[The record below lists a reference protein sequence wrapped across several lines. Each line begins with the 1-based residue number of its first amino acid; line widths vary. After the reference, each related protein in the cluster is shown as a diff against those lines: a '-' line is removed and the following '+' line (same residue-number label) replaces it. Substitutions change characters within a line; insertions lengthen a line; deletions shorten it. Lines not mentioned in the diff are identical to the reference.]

1 MWRDLLTTIPQARS
15 LGNKTLDCAQC
26 PDGLVKYIEF
36 FEFPSRPLRFFVDR
50 VQLPADSDGLIQVH
64 YWNTE
69 PNSSA
74 PPVGRVWIASISPGS
89 SFLFQPTPTNR
100 YISLYKLNNA
110 VSSFD
115 AVCFRYL
122 SQSRT
127 FVPQVF

>member
-1 MWRDLLTTIPQARS
+1 MWRDLLVTTPQARS
-15 LGNKTLDCAQC
+15 LGTKTLECAQC
-26 PDGLVKYIEF
+26 PDGLVKYIEL
-36 FEFPSRPLRFFVDR
+36 FEFPSQPLEFFVDR
-50 VQLPADSDGLIQVH
+50 VQLPDDSQGYLEAH
-64 YWNTE
+64 YWSAA

-74 PPVGRVWIASISPGS
+74 PPENRFWIANVLPGA
-89 SFLFQPTPTNR
+89 SFFFQPTPEKK
-100 YISLYKLNNA
+100 YISLYKLNNG